1 MNEKSLVTILGDES
15 LGGTYF
21 LRIRVAQDVAVRF
34 GRFQGGESVVIPQGE
49 MLYLGSAMKGL
60 ASRVL
65 RHALRSGDKPAHGL
79 YEPLL
84 LQMREVGL
92 VNACAE
98 QSRSSRFRPPTQ
110 KKLHWHID
118 YLLDETPALSK
129 AEVSVTLAHAILI
142 RSQERLEDSL
152 GAWLLA
158 QSETQIVVPGLGA
171 SDVKGHT
178 HLLRVQADEAWWSA
192 LPTQLIH
199 MKS

>member
-84 LQMREVGL
+84 YKMREDGL
-92 VNACAE
+92 VNG
-98 QSRSSRFRPPTQ
+98 RFHPPLQ

-129 AEVSVTLAHAILI
+129 AEVSVTLTHAILI
-142 RSQERLEDSL
+142 RSQERLEDKL
-152 GAWLLA
+152 GTWLLA
-158 QSETQIVVPGLGA
+158 QPEIIELAPGLGA
-171 SDVKGHT
+171 SDVRSHT
-178 HLLRVQADEAWWSA
+178 HILGVSSNVGRFWERLWDAC
-192 LPTQLIH
+192 LIN
-199 MKS
+199 

>member
-34 GRFQGGESVVIPQGE
+34 GRFQGGESVMIPQGE

-92 VNACAE
+92 VNASTE
-98 QSRSSRFRPPTQ
+98 QSRSSRFHPPSQ

-118 YLLDETPALSK
+118 YLLDETA
-129 AEVSVTLAHAILI
+129 VTLTQAFLI

-152 GAWLLA
+152 GLWLC
-158 QSETQIVVPGLGA
+158 QQPETRVVVPGLGA

-178 HLLRVQADEAWWSA
+178 HLLCVQADETWWSA
-192 LPTQLIH
+192 LPMQLVN